1 MSTDSNSNDSHSSDV
16 AVSQKSWRPEC
27 KKPRIGTTGDADAD
41 ADAGPQLA
49 AFAQVNDVP
58 LSRLAL
64 SDRPSPFSSSSS
76 SSSSTP
82 PPTVTAASG
91 PSSGPHADASS
102 APVAAAAASGA
113 TVAPNVLEGV
123 KRPKEQLL
131 KASTSLDS
139 EMPARLAALKRRAND
154 AFEAKQY
161 VTAVRL
167 YSDAITQ
174 LSFSP
179 RANVQRA
186 TYSMPASLHSFF
198 ECFSYCNYTELHLR
212 CAVLCCVAGT
222 SRSKAMETESKSRWL
237 SVLLANRAAAL
248 LKRAWESDA
257 YAALS
262 DCHRALAL
270 NPLNIKA
277 HYRFIR
283 CRLDSLSSPL
293 FARRSSALLYYTGT
307 VQCTCRIE
315 YTCSTALHVKGV
327 C

>member
-16 AVSQKSWRPEC
+16 AASQKSWRPEC

-41 ADAGPQLA
+41 ADTDAGPQPA

-91 PSSGPHADASS
+91 PSSGPHAEGSS

-123 KRPKEQLL
+123 QRPKEQLL

-186 TYSMPASLHSFF
+186 THSMPASPHSIF
-198 ECFSYCNYTELHLR
+198 ECFSYY
-212 CAVLCCVAGT
+212 
-222 SRSKAMETESKSRWL
+222 
-237 SVLLANRAAAL
+237 
-248 LKRAWESDA
+248 
-257 YAALS
+257 
-262 DCHRALAL
+262 
-270 NPLNIKA
+270 
-277 HYRFIR
+277 
-283 CRLDSLSSPL
+283 
-293 FARRSSALLYYTGT
+293 
-307 VQCTCRIE
+307 CTI
-315 YTCSTALHVKGV
+315 T
-327 C
+327 